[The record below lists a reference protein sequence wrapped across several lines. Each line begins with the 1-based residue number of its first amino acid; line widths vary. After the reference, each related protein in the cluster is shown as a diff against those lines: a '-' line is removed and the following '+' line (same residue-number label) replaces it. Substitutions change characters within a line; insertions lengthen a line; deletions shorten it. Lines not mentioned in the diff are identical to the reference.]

1 MKSQEKLTQVDS
13 KRKAVAS
20 LEDSITTQWLKTRI
34 ECEAASKICR
44 GWKKDEIKIMK
55 EKVRHAIIISTSHI
69 TNKLDKC
76 VTRKSLQIFLYN
88 NIFMTHCQKCP
99 RFGMNLVLLCIPKII
114 YNKIRSYTYFEF
126 CYWNLNFPIM
136 RTKSSHKLILLNFS

>member
-20 LEDSITTQWLKTRI
+20 LEDITTQWLKTRI
-34 ECEAASKICR
+34 ECDAASKIYR

-76 VTRKSLQIFLYN
+76 ITRENVRIYLHTDFLWVIVKY
-88 NIFMTHCQKCP
+88 
-99 RFGMNLVLLCIPKII
+99 
-114 YNKIRSYTYFEF
+114 Y
-126 CYWNLNFPIM
+126 
-136 RTKSSHKLILLNFS
+136 

>member
-20 LEDSITTQWLKTRI
+20 LDDSTTQWLKTRI

-76 VTRKSLQIFLYN
+76 VSRKNVEIFLYN
-88 NIFMTHCQKCP
+88 NTFMSHCQKCQTWVYGVWHE
-99 RFGMNLVLLCIPKII
+99 FSFIM
-114 YNKIRSYTYFEF
+114 YTK
-126 CYWNLNFPIM
+126 NHIQ
-136 RTKSSHKLILLNFS
+136 